1 VIRRVPARWNRAV
14 FHDGSIFHSGDIQR
28 SAPEKYLVG
37 AGRLTLN
44 AFFES
49 DKLVH

>member
-49 DKLVH
+49 EKLVH